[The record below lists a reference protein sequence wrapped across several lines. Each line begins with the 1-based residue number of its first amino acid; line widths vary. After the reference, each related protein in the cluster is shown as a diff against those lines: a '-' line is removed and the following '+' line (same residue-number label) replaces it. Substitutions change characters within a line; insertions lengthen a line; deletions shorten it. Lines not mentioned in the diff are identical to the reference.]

1 MWLFTRQGFISAV
14 ENRDNPETIVIRAR
28 DPEHLREMF
37 PTEPILETEESDYP
51 IRLYIERARFADWL
65 ARQAYDLDYTNFKDS
80 IPSDQ
85 ETYHDACVAVWEQ
98 MQALEK
104 RHRVD

>member
-1 MWLFTRQGFISAV
+1 MWLFTPQGFISAV
-14 ENRDNPETIVIRAR
+14 EDPDRRDVIAIRAR
-28 DPEHLREMF
+28 DPDHLKTIF
-37 PTEPILETEESDYP
+37 PGETVIETPDGDYP
-51 IRLYIERARFADWL
+51 VRLFIERTRFAAWL

-85 ETYHDACVAVWEQ
+85 ETYHDACVGVWGQ

-104 RHRVD
+104 QSRDT